1 MYLVFEQEGNL
12 RVVSFRWIFPFLSD
26 GTLVDLVSPKSIV
39 LSPEI
44 VCKLFYQVCLAVK
57 HLHQQNPPVIHRDL
71 KVSPEPISLSVRVFV
86 PTLVFV
92 IAVGEFLVGRR
103 RQDKIV

>member
-1 MYLVFEQEGNL
+1 MRELGKTHNFSEYARTF
-12 RVVSFRWIFPFLSD
+12 SD

-57 HLHQQNPPVIHRDL
+57 HLHQQSPPVIHRDL
-71 KVSPEPISLSVRVFV
+71 KVRDSRTV
-86 PTLVFV
+86 
-92 IAVGEFLVGRR
+92 A
-103 RQDKIV
+103 